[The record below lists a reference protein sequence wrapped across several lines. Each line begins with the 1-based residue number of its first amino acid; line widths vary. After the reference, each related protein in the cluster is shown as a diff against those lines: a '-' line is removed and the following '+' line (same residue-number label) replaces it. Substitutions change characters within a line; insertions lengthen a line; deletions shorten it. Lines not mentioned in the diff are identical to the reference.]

1 MILCS
6 RLILKLLKACN
17 NYIASSLFLLA
28 MLEDIDM
35 LIKGWL
41 NPSEVFLQMQNSTSK
56 FLRTLIGTHFSLTS
70 LTILLYQKLLDT
82 VFYIFKLHAL
92 NVIFLLITIFAQKLV
107 IYFDS
112 FRGWKNTFQKVRID
126 RTGSINR
133 LFTWFNRC

>member
-92 NVIFLLITIFAQKLV
+92 NVIFLLIAIFAQKLV